1 MLDTIFLPLRLHSV
15 LSIDKMQKYHTIYL
29 LENRKRY
36 TGIQNN
42 TTLLL
47 SYPSP
52 SIM

>member
-1 MLDTIFLPLRLHSV
+1 MLVTIFLPLRLHYV
-15 LSIDKMQKYHTIYL
+15 LSIDRMQKYHTIYL

-36 TGIQNN
+36 TGIQN